1 VWKPVVRNRTPAQAG
16 CASTSARLL
25 FSMGGLWWGSRKA
38 RRHVSDP
45 VFQTRYVP
53 AHPPPKRVS
62 VGRSEMYQGGRT
74 MSSKPTKQS
83 QPALRP
89 PVDALQYEKL
99 ALSTFDLCK
108 RQLSQLNTLITLSS
122 SICRNPAIT
131 SEERRRQQTMLE
143 LLVDTAEQYQQEL
156 ECDRELYQVIALDAK
171 GIPQSRITASRAA
184 RLLAEASQIA
194 TETPTTTKAS
204 PSKSTSEKA
213 TTREETDAAQQ
224 PIPARH

>member
-1 VWKPVVRNRTPAQAG
+1 
-16 CASTSARLL
+16 
-25 FSMGGLWWGSRKA
+25 MGGLWWGSRKA
-38 RRHVSDP
+38 RRFVTIP
-45 VFQTRYVP
+45 VFQTRHVP
-53 AHPPPKRVS
+53 AHPLPQAS
-62 VGRSEMYQGGRT
+62 VGRSRKYQGGRT

-83 QPALRP
+83 QPTSRP

-99 ALSTFDLCK
+99 ALSTFDLCN
-108 RQLSQLNTLITLSS
+108 RQLSQLNTLVTLAS
-122 SICRNPAIT
+122 SICRNPALT